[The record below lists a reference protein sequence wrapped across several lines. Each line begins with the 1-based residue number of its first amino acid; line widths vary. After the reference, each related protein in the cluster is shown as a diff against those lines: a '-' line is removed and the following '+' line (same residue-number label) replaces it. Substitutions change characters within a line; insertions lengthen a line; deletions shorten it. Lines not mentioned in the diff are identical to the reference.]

1 MTLPAARNWKNEA
14 LQLLADVGKH
24 RESGEQGEH
33 HGDQRHQRQQGNVGE
48 MARQHRQ
55 AIVIDT
61 LVQQPSEGDAGLNRR
76 GQRLAAENDMVTP

>member
-1 MTLPAARNWKNEA
+1 
-14 LQLLADVGKH
+14 
-24 RESGEQGEH
+24 
-33 HGDQRHQRQQGNVGE
+33 